1 MMLKSGGV
9 LLAIALALGGGAAI
23 ASAQERETIVN
34 VDPADAAMNAAKAK
48 AIATLADFYARL
60 AAPGSG
66 ESQFM
71 IKFDI
76 LPGDDAEFVWAND
89 LQRSGGSMTGILI
102 NQPAYTDDKLGDR
115 VLIAEADI
123 IDWAYFRGKVL
134 QGGYTN
140 RVLLTLLPPDQAE
153 ALRRNFGW

>member
-1 MMLKSGGV
+1 MLKSGGV
-9 LLAIALALGGGAAI
+9 LLALALAFGGGAGM

-34 VDPADAAMNAAKAK
+34 VDSTDAAMNAAKAK
-48 AIATLADFYARL
+48 AIATLPGFYARL
-60 AAPGSG
+60 AAPGRG

-76 LPGDDAEFVWAND
+76 LPGDDAEFVWATD
-89 LQRSGGSMTGILI
+89 LQRSGGSMTGVLI

-115 VLIAEADI
+115 VRIAEADI